1 MALEFSAQAK
11 SELDTIRAKYPTA
24 QASLLPALYIAQRE
38 FGHVSLEAM
47 EYIGGLLDI
56 SPARVLGV
64 ATFYTMYNK
73 EPVGKHLVQVCMNLP
88 CVLLGA
94 EEMFG
99 YISKK
104 LGVAA
109 GETTKD
115 GKFTLMKVECLG
127 ACGSAPMMQVNDDY
141 YENLTPARVDE
152 ILARLAVG

>member
-1 MALEFSAQAK
+1 
-11 SELDTIRAKYPTA
+11 
-24 QASLLPALYIAQRE
+24 
-38 FGHVSLEAM
+38 
-47 EYIGGLLDI
+47 
-56 SPARVLGV
+56 VLGV

-141 YENLTPARVDE
+141 YENMTAGKLE
-152 ILARLAVG
+152 ELLESLK

>member
-1 MALEFSAQAK
+1 MALEFSAEAK
-11 SELDTIRAKYPTA
+11 TELEAIRAKYPVA
-24 QASLLPALYIAQRE
+24 QAALLPALYIAQRE

-47 EYIGGLLDI
+47 EYVGSLLGL

-64 ATFYTMYNK
+64 ATFYTMFNK
-73 EPVGKHLVQVCMNLP
+73 EAVGKYLVQVCMNLP
-88 CVLLGA
+88 CCLRGA
-94 EEMFG
+94 EEMFN

-104 LGVAA
+104 LGVKN

-141 YENLTPARVDE
+141 YENLTPAKVDE
-152 ILARLAVG
+152 ILARLANA